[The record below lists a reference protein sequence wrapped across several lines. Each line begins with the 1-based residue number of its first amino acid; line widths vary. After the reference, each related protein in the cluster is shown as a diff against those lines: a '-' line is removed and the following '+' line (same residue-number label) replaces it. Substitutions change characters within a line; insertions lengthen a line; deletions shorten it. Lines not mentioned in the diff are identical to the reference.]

1 MVVKPVEEGVSTSE
15 MRTTGVVKRH
25 KPSSRMTGP
34 ERRQDIVNKT
44 LRVIA
49 EHGLQ
54 GATTARIA
62 AAVGVSEKTLYSHFE
77 SKEALLIAALDQIFD
92 EARGQAVFCG
102 DSEDTIENLRSAHAS
117 HRVAKGEFVYP
128 LFEFFASSHQEN
140 LRDELR
146 SRHETSIRLM
156 IEMIEEGKK
165 RGAIREDA
173 DSEQTAW
180 DVMAVYWADDV
191 AYMLGFD
198 VGKQTG
204 VMMERIIR
212 DITP

>member
-1 MVVKPVEEGVSTSE
+1 MTRKGQTRVAQ
-15 MRTTGVVKRH
+15 RQRL
-25 KPSSRMTGP
+25 SSRMTGP
-34 ERRQDIVNKT
+34 ERRQDIIART
-44 LRVIA
+44 LEVIA
-49 EHGLQ
+49 KHGLQ

-62 AAVGVSEKTLYSHFE
+62 AAVGVSEKTLYSHFA
-77 SKEALLIAALDQIFD
+77 SKEELLVAALDQVFD

-102 DSEDTIENLRSAHAS
+102 DGENTIENLRSAHVS

-128 LFEFFASSHQEN
+128 LFEFFASLHQEN

-146 SRHETSIRLM
+146 SRHETTIRLM
-156 IEMIEEGKK
+156 VEMIEEGKK
-165 RGAIREDA
+165 RGSIRKDA

-198 VGKQTG
+198 IEKQTG

-212 DITP
+212 DIAT